1 MLHADKITYEQ
12 LSDKAKDDLLSKT
25 VTFQGKESTVRELIG
40 ASQPEDVFD
49 LGSIEELLLMHDQ
62 EKKLAIPSYSNLQ
75 FQKSFYIKRK
85 MQFGFDDDLIQEE
98 KLERQVVII
107 KGVAGTGKSTVL
119 SHFYDEIKNKD
130 PNIWVIR
137 MDLKEHFEDFARYD
151 GK

>member
-1 MLHADKITYEQ
+1 MRCCFQY
-12 LSDKAKDDLLSKT
+12 DD
-25 VTFQGKESTVRELIG
+25 TFWNKLAENLNKEEEGPKMT
-40 ASQPEDVFD
+40 A
-49 LGSIEELLLMHDQ
+49 EELKEQCTINAETGSFVLNGGLKAGVKKKIEQ
-62 EKKLAIPSYSNLQ
+62 EMLKTTNE
-75 FQKSFYIKRK
+75 KRE
-85 MQFGFDDDLIQEE
+85 MPEGDLIHEE
-98 KLERQVVII
+98 NSERQVVII